1 MVCPCKVD
9 FFKDQKELISKN
21 KQRQLNIFQI
31 SIPLGRVGEADRICI
46 VVGRIMHTFPP
57 PPRAEGCPGNCDY
70 YLMWQ
75 KWVLLMS
82 LLLRMVGAENILN
95 YLSGPNSNHLNP

>member
-57 PPRAEGCPGNCDY
+57 PPGPRV
-70 YLMWQ
+70 
-75 KWVLLMS
+75 VLETVIITLC
-82 LLLRMVGAENILN
+82 GKN
-95 YLSGPNSNHLNP
+95 GFC